1 MPSTS
6 ADGFQDGLKIER
18 TALFLDVDGTLLD
31 LAPRP
36 GAVFVPPSLI
46 DSLARADE
54 ALGGR
59 SCARQ
64 RPPHR
69 RSRPPFLSAS
79 ASRKRRAR
87 RPDSLLSE
95 RPERGG

>member
-6 ADGFQDGLKIER
+6 ADEFQDGLKIER

-54 ALGGR
+54 ALGGALALVSGR
-59 SCARQ
+59 SSSEQSACGGTDCVPDDREVSGRAISIGIP
-64 RPPHR
+64 RP
-69 RSRPPFLSAS
+69 
-79 ASRKRRAR
+79 
-87 RPDSLLSE
+87 
-95 RPERGG
+95 